1 MQQQNNT
8 SLWHAFT
15 KLNRHRRAIRDFNGT
30 PVPDDDVR
38 EILTEAMQ
46 APSSVNLQPYEFH
59 WVKDPV
65 LKKRMV
71 AACNG
76 QRAASSAGTLIFV
89 VASPD
94 IARKT
99 AEKLLAYIDTT
110 DALPERSK
118 DFHRKT
124 IKKLMRVLTIG
135 TWPIWSPI
143 VSLVT
148 LLRPSMSLL
157 PLGHLGSR
165 SWAARNANLASQTLM
180 LAASAKGIDSCPM
193 EGFSASKVAA
203 ILGLPRGAVVPV
215 AIALGYR
222 TDDARTEP
230 QWRRALADVIV
241 EH

>member
-1 MQQQNNT
+1 MKA
-8 SLWHAFT
+8 S
-15 KLNRHRRAIRDFNGT
+15 
-30 PVPDDDVR
+30 
-38 EILTEAMQ
+38 EI
-46 APSSVNLQPYEFH
+46 Y
-59 WVKDPV
+59 
-65 LKKRMV
+65 
-71 AACNG
+71 
-76 QRAASSAGTLIFV
+76 
-89 VASPD
+89 
-94 IARKT
+94 
-99 AEKLLAYIDTT
+99 
-110 DALPERSK
+110 
-118 DFHRKT
+118 
-124 IKKLMRVLTIG
+124 
-135 TWPIWSPI
+135 PIWYQKNRPFAKQVGSI
-143 VSLVT
+143 VSAEGFTSAALELVRGKITTKWNEALVT